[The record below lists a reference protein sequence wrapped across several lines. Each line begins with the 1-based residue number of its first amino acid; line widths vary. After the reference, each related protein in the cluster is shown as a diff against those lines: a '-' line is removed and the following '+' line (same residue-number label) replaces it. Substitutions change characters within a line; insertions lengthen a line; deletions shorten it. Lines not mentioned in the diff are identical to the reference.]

1 MSALSG
7 LDSTDPSSADTT
19 EATEPVTMPKGHEI
33 KDNGAKKDIKKTR
46 FYTYFQK
53 NSKRDSYTMTATCSS
68 NMQGASVNMPLT
80 MVKSGKKAYMSMK
93 APLGNG
99 VAMTMSFISDGQKF
113 YMVFPEAR
121 MYLALDASEAG
132 DVNEAMG
139 SLSAIDFEGME
150 YVKTSEVK
158 ADGKKYICEEY
169 KSNDSTIKCYFYG
182 DELVKMEI
190 LSSEGVLVCDDIKFS
205 SKVQGACGLHRH
217 ICRLRHGRRISGAC
231 KMSVTNKNV
240 IITGAA
246 GGIGR
251 AAALAFAKNGFGVL
265 INYRTAKDAAEK
277 LCEEINSQGGR
288 AVRFKAD
295 VSVRG
300 DVDEMTDFARREL
313 GAIGVLVNNAG
324 IAQQKMFC
332 DITEQDFDRMMGV
345 TVKGA
350 FNCTQAALP
359 DMVHD
364 KSGKIINV
372 SSMWGVSGASCEVH
386 YSAAKS
392 ALIGLTKALARELA
406 PSNIQVNCI
415 APGVIDTDMN
425 APRHLSF

>member
-1 MSALSG
+1 MSKNILKGMMIKMKKAILCILMCLVLMLSFAACKNKDGSSDTTAPDTTEGTTSSLEDIMSALSG

-205 SKVQGACGLHRH
+205 SKVDESLFKVPAGYTDISTAYGTGGGFPGL
-217 ICRLRHGRRISGAC
+217 
-231 KMSVTNKNV
+231 
-240 IITGAA
+240 
-246 GGIGR
+246 
-251 AAALAFAKNGFGVL
+251 
-265 INYRTAKDAAEK
+265 
-277 LCEEINSQGGR
+277 
-288 AVRFKAD
+288 
-295 VSVRG
+295 
-300 DVDEMTDFARREL
+300 
-313 GAIGVLVNNAG
+313 
-324 IAQQKMFC
+324 
-332 DITEQDFDRMMGV
+332 
-345 TVKGA
+345 VK
-350 FNCTQAALP
+350 
-359 DMVHD
+359 
-364 KSGKIINV
+364 
-372 SSMWGVSGASCEVH
+372 
-386 YSAAKS
+386 
-392 ALIGLTKALARELA
+392 
-406 PSNIQVNCI
+406 
-415 APGVIDTDMN
+415 
-425 APRHLSF
+425 

>member
-1 MSALSG
+1 MKKATLCILMCLVLMLSFAACKNKDGSSDTTAPDTTEGTTSSLEDIMSALSG
-7 LDSTDPSSADTT
+7 LDSTDPSSAYTT

-68 NMQGASVNMPLT
+68 NMQGASVNVPLT

-205 SKVQGACGLHRH
+205 SKVDESLF
-217 ICRLRHGRRISGAC
+217 
-231 KMSVTNKNV
+231 KVP
-240 IITGAA
+240 A
-246 GGIGR
+246 G
-251 AAALAFAKNGFGVL
+251 
-265 INYRTAKDAAEK
+265 Y
-277 LCEEINSQGGR
+277 
-288 AVRFKAD
+288 
-295 VSVRG
+295 
-300 DVDEMTDFARREL
+300 TD
-313 GAIGVLVNNAG
+313 I
-324 IAQQKMFC
+324 
-332 DITEQDFDRMMGV
+332 
-345 TVKGA
+345 
-350 FNCTQAALP
+350 
-359 DMVHD
+359 
-364 KSGKIINV
+364 
-372 SSMWGVSGASCEVH
+372 
-386 YSAAKS
+386 SAAY
-392 ALIGLTKALARELA
+392 GTGGGF
-406 PSNIQVNCI
+406 
-415 APGVIDTDMN
+415 PGPVK
-425 APRHLSF
+425 

>member
-1 MSALSG
+1 MSKNILKGMMIKMKKAILCILMCLVLMLSFAACKNKDGSSDTTAPDTTEDTTSSLEDIMSALSG

-205 SKVQGACGLHRH
+205 SKVDESLF
-217 ICRLRHGRRISGAC
+217 
-231 KMSVTNKNV
+231 KVP
-240 IITGAA
+240 A
-246 GGIGR
+246 G
-251 AAALAFAKNGFGVL
+251 
-265 INYRTAKDAAEK
+265 Y
-277 LCEEINSQGGR
+277 
-288 AVRFKAD
+288 
-295 VSVRG
+295 
-300 DVDEMTDFARREL
+300 TD
-313 GAIGVLVNNAG
+313 I
-324 IAQQKMFC
+324 
-332 DITEQDFDRMMGV
+332 
-345 TVKGA
+345 
-350 FNCTQAALP
+350 
-359 DMVHD
+359 
-364 KSGKIINV
+364 
-372 SSMWGVSGASCEVH
+372 
-386 YSAAKS
+386 SAAYGTGGGFP
-392 ALIGLTKALARELA
+392 GLVK
-406 PSNIQVNCI
+406 
-415 APGVIDTDMN
+415 
-425 APRHLSF
+425 

>member
-1 MSALSG
+1 MMIKMKKAILCIFMCLVLMLSFAACKNKDGSSDTTAPDATEGTTSSLEDIMSALSG

-33 KDNGAKKDIKKTR
+33 KDSGAKKDIKKTR

-205 SKVQGACGLHRH
+205 SKVDESLF
-217 ICRLRHGRRISGAC
+217 
-231 KMSVTNKNV
+231 KVP
-240 IITGAA
+240 A
-246 GGIGR
+246 G
-251 AAALAFAKNGFGVL
+251 
-265 INYRTAKDAAEK
+265 Y
-277 LCEEINSQGGR
+277 
-288 AVRFKAD
+288 
-295 VSVRG
+295 
-300 DVDEMTDFARREL
+300 TD
-313 GAIGVLVNNAG
+313 I
-324 IAQQKMFC
+324 
-332 DITEQDFDRMMGV
+332 
-345 TVKGA
+345 
-350 FNCTQAALP
+350 
-359 DMVHD
+359 
-364 KSGKIINV
+364 
-372 SSMWGVSGASCEVH
+372 
-386 YSAAKS
+386 SAAYGTGGGFP
-392 ALIGLTKALARELA
+392 GLVK
-406 PSNIQVNCI
+406 
-415 APGVIDTDMN
+415 
-425 APRHLSF
+425 

>member
-1 MSALSG
+1 MSKNILKGMMIKMKKAILCILMCLVLMLSFAACKNKDGSSDTTAPDTTEGTTSSLEDIMSALSG

-68 NMQGASVNMPLT
+68 NMQGASVNVPLT

-205 SKVQGACGLHRH
+205 SKVDESLFKVPAGYTDISASYGTGGGFPGL
-217 ICRLRHGRRISGAC
+217 
-231 KMSVTNKNV
+231 
-240 IITGAA
+240 
-246 GGIGR
+246 
-251 AAALAFAKNGFGVL
+251 
-265 INYRTAKDAAEK
+265 
-277 LCEEINSQGGR
+277 
-288 AVRFKAD
+288 
-295 VSVRG
+295 
-300 DVDEMTDFARREL
+300 
-313 GAIGVLVNNAG
+313 
-324 IAQQKMFC
+324 
-332 DITEQDFDRMMGV
+332 
-345 TVKGA
+345 VK
-350 FNCTQAALP
+350 
-359 DMVHD
+359 
-364 KSGKIINV
+364 
-372 SSMWGVSGASCEVH
+372 
-386 YSAAKS
+386 
-392 ALIGLTKALARELA
+392 
-406 PSNIQVNCI
+406 
-415 APGVIDTDMN
+415 
-425 APRHLSF
+425 

>member
-1 MSALSG
+1 MSKNILKGMMIKMKKAILCILMCLVLMLSFAACKNKDGSSDTTAPDTTEGTTSSLEDIMSALSG
-7 LDSTDPSSADTT
+7 LDSTDPSSVDTT

-205 SKVQGACGLHRH
+205 SKVDESLF
-217 ICRLRHGRRISGAC
+217 
-231 KMSVTNKNV
+231 KVP
-240 IITGAA
+240 A
-246 GGIGR
+246 G
-251 AAALAFAKNGFGVL
+251 
-265 INYRTAKDAAEK
+265 Y
-277 LCEEINSQGGR
+277 
-288 AVRFKAD
+288 
-295 VSVRG
+295 
-300 DVDEMTDFARREL
+300 TD
-313 GAIGVLVNNAG
+313 I
-324 IAQQKMFC
+324 
-332 DITEQDFDRMMGV
+332 
-345 TVKGA
+345 
-350 FNCTQAALP
+350 
-359 DMVHD
+359 
-364 KSGKIINV
+364 
-372 SSMWGVSGASCEVH
+372 
-386 YSAAKS
+386 SAAYGTGGGFP
-392 ALIGLTKALARELA
+392 GLVK
-406 PSNIQVNCI
+406 
-415 APGVIDTDMN
+415 
-425 APRHLSF
+425 

>member
-1 MSALSG
+1 MSKNILKGMMIKMKKATLCILMCLVLMLSFAACKNKDGSSDTTAPDTTEGTTSSLEDIMSALSG

-68 NMQGASVNMPLT
+68 NMQGASVNVPLT

-190 LSSEGVLVCDDIKFS
+190 LSSAGVLVCDDIKFS
-205 SKVQGACGLHRH
+205 SKVDESLF
-217 ICRLRHGRRISGAC
+217 
-231 KMSVTNKNV
+231 KVP
-240 IITGAA
+240 A
-246 GGIGR
+246 G
-251 AAALAFAKNGFGVL
+251 
-265 INYRTAKDAAEK
+265 Y
-277 LCEEINSQGGR
+277 
-288 AVRFKAD
+288 
-295 VSVRG
+295 
-300 DVDEMTDFARREL
+300 TD
-313 GAIGVLVNNAG
+313 I
-324 IAQQKMFC
+324 
-332 DITEQDFDRMMGV
+332 
-345 TVKGA
+345 
-350 FNCTQAALP
+350 
-359 DMVHD
+359 
-364 KSGKIINV
+364 
-372 SSMWGVSGASCEVH
+372 
-386 YSAAKS
+386 SAAYGTGGGFP
-392 ALIGLTKALARELA
+392 GLVK
-406 PSNIQVNCI
+406 
-415 APGVIDTDMN
+415 
-425 APRHLSF
+425 

>member
-1 MSALSG
+1 MSKNILKGMMIKMKKAILCILMCLVLMLSFAACKNKDGSSDTTAPDTTEGTTSSLEDIMSALSG

-68 NMQGASVNMPLT
+68 NMQGASVNVPLT

-121 MYLALDASEAG
+121 MYLSLDASEAG

-205 SKVQGACGLHRH
+205 SKVDESLFKVPAGYTDISASYGTGGGFPGL
-217 ICRLRHGRRISGAC
+217 
-231 KMSVTNKNV
+231 
-240 IITGAA
+240 
-246 GGIGR
+246 
-251 AAALAFAKNGFGVL
+251 
-265 INYRTAKDAAEK
+265 
-277 LCEEINSQGGR
+277 
-288 AVRFKAD
+288 
-295 VSVRG
+295 
-300 DVDEMTDFARREL
+300 
-313 GAIGVLVNNAG
+313 
-324 IAQQKMFC
+324 
-332 DITEQDFDRMMGV
+332 
-345 TVKGA
+345 VK
-350 FNCTQAALP
+350 
-359 DMVHD
+359 
-364 KSGKIINV
+364 
-372 SSMWGVSGASCEVH
+372 
-386 YSAAKS
+386 
-392 ALIGLTKALARELA
+392 
-406 PSNIQVNCI
+406 
-415 APGVIDTDMN
+415 
-425 APRHLSF
+425 

>member
-1 MSALSG
+1 MSKNILKGMMIKMKKAILCILMCLVLMLSFAACKNKDGSSDTTAPDTTEGTTSSLEDIMSALSG

-205 SKVQGACGLHRH
+205 SKVDESLFKVPAGYTD
-217 ICRLRHGRRISGAC
+217 ISTLYG
-231 KMSVTNKNV
+231 SNGQF
-240 IITGAA
+240 TG
-246 GGIGR
+246 
-251 AAALAFAKNGFGVL
+251 FSK
-265 INYRTAKDAAEK
+265 
-277 LCEEINSQGGR
+277 
-288 AVRFKAD
+288 
-295 VSVRG
+295 
-300 DVDEMTDFARREL
+300 
-313 GAIGVLVNNAG
+313 
-324 IAQQKMFC
+324 
-332 DITEQDFDRMMGV
+332 
-345 TVKGA
+345 
-350 FNCTQAALP
+350 
-359 DMVHD
+359 
-364 KSGKIINV
+364 
-372 SSMWGVSGASCEVH
+372 
-386 YSAAKS
+386 
-392 ALIGLTKALARELA
+392 
-406 PSNIQVNCI
+406 
-415 APGVIDTDMN
+415 
-425 APRHLSF
+425 

>member
-1 MSALSG
+1 MSKNILKGMMIKMKKAILCILMCLVLMLSFAACKNKDGSSDSTAPDTTEGTTSSLEDIMSALSG

-205 SKVQGACGLHRH
+205 SKVDESLFKVPAGYTDISASYGTGGGFPGL
-217 ICRLRHGRRISGAC
+217 
-231 KMSVTNKNV
+231 
-240 IITGAA
+240 
-246 GGIGR
+246 
-251 AAALAFAKNGFGVL
+251 
-265 INYRTAKDAAEK
+265 
-277 LCEEINSQGGR
+277 
-288 AVRFKAD
+288 
-295 VSVRG
+295 
-300 DVDEMTDFARREL
+300 
-313 GAIGVLVNNAG
+313 
-324 IAQQKMFC
+324 
-332 DITEQDFDRMMGV
+332 
-345 TVKGA
+345 VK
-350 FNCTQAALP
+350 
-359 DMVHD
+359 
-364 KSGKIINV
+364 
-372 SSMWGVSGASCEVH
+372 
-386 YSAAKS
+386 
-392 ALIGLTKALARELA
+392 
-406 PSNIQVNCI
+406 
-415 APGVIDTDMN
+415 
-425 APRHLSF
+425 

>member
-1 MSALSG
+1 MKKATLCILMCLVLMLSFAACKNKDGSSDTTAPDTTEGTTSSLEDIMSALSG

-68 NMQGASVNMPLT
+68 NMQGASVNVPLT

-121 MYLALDASEAG
+121 MYLALDAGEAG

-205 SKVQGACGLHRH
+205 SKVDESLFKVPAGYTDISATYGTGGGFPGL
-217 ICRLRHGRRISGAC
+217 
-231 KMSVTNKNV
+231 
-240 IITGAA
+240 
-246 GGIGR
+246 
-251 AAALAFAKNGFGVL
+251 
-265 INYRTAKDAAEK
+265 
-277 LCEEINSQGGR
+277 
-288 AVRFKAD
+288 
-295 VSVRG
+295 
-300 DVDEMTDFARREL
+300 
-313 GAIGVLVNNAG
+313 
-324 IAQQKMFC
+324 
-332 DITEQDFDRMMGV
+332 
-345 TVKGA
+345 VK
-350 FNCTQAALP
+350 
-359 DMVHD
+359 
-364 KSGKIINV
+364 
-372 SSMWGVSGASCEVH
+372 
-386 YSAAKS
+386 
-392 ALIGLTKALARELA
+392 
-406 PSNIQVNCI
+406 
-415 APGVIDTDMN
+415 
-425 APRHLSF
+425 

>member
-1 MSALSG
+1 MSKNILKGMMIKMKKAILCILMCLVLMLSFAACKNKDGSSDTTAPDTTEGTTSSLEDIMSALSG

-205 SKVQGACGLHRH
+205 SR
-217 ICRLRHGRRISGAC
+217 
-231 KMSVTNKNV
+231 
-240 IITGAA
+240 
-246 GGIGR
+246 
-251 AAALAFAKNGFGVL
+251 
-265 INYRTAKDAAEK
+265 
-277 LCEEINSQGGR
+277 
-288 AVRFKAD
+288 
-295 VSVRG
+295 
-300 DVDEMTDFARREL
+300 VDESLFKVPAGYTD
-313 GAIGVLVNNAG
+313 I
-324 IAQQKMFC
+324 
-332 DITEQDFDRMMGV
+332 
-345 TVKGA
+345 
-350 FNCTQAALP
+350 
-359 DMVHD
+359 
-364 KSGKIINV
+364 
-372 SSMWGVSGASCEVH
+372 
-386 YSAAKS
+386 SAAYGTGGGFP
-392 ALIGLTKALARELA
+392 GLVK
-406 PSNIQVNCI
+406 
-415 APGVIDTDMN
+415 
-425 APRHLSF
+425 

>member
-1 MSALSG
+1 MSKNILKGMMIKMKKAILCILMCLVLMLSFAACKNKDGNSDTTAPDTTEGTTSSLEDIMSALSG

-205 SKVQGACGLHRH
+205 SKVDESLFKVPAGYTDISASYGTGGGFPGL
-217 ICRLRHGRRISGAC
+217 
-231 KMSVTNKNV
+231 
-240 IITGAA
+240 
-246 GGIGR
+246 
-251 AAALAFAKNGFGVL
+251 
-265 INYRTAKDAAEK
+265 
-277 LCEEINSQGGR
+277 
-288 AVRFKAD
+288 
-295 VSVRG
+295 
-300 DVDEMTDFARREL
+300 
-313 GAIGVLVNNAG
+313 
-324 IAQQKMFC
+324 
-332 DITEQDFDRMMGV
+332 
-345 TVKGA
+345 VK
-350 FNCTQAALP
+350 
-359 DMVHD
+359 
-364 KSGKIINV
+364 
-372 SSMWGVSGASCEVH
+372 
-386 YSAAKS
+386 
-392 ALIGLTKALARELA
+392 
-406 PSNIQVNCI
+406 
-415 APGVIDTDMN
+415 
-425 APRHLSF
+425 

>member
-1 MSALSG
+1 MIKMKKAILCIFMCLVLMLSFAACKNKDSGSDTTAPDTTEGTTSSLEDIINALNG
-7 LDSTDPSSADTT
+7 VDTTDSSNPANTT

-68 NMQGASVNMPLT
+68 NMQGASVNVPLT
-80 MVKSGKKAYMSMK
+80 MVKSGKKAYTSMK

-190 LSSEGVLVCDDIKFS
+190 LSSESVFVCDDIKFS
-205 SKVQGACGLHRH
+205 SKVDESLFKVPAGYTDISASYGTGGGFPGL
-217 ICRLRHGRRISGAC
+217 
-231 KMSVTNKNV
+231 
-240 IITGAA
+240 
-246 GGIGR
+246 
-251 AAALAFAKNGFGVL
+251 
-265 INYRTAKDAAEK
+265 
-277 LCEEINSQGGR
+277 
-288 AVRFKAD
+288 
-295 VSVRG
+295 
-300 DVDEMTDFARREL
+300 
-313 GAIGVLVNNAG
+313 
-324 IAQQKMFC
+324 
-332 DITEQDFDRMMGV
+332 
-345 TVKGA
+345 VK
-350 FNCTQAALP
+350 
-359 DMVHD
+359 
-364 KSGKIINV
+364 
-372 SSMWGVSGASCEVH
+372 
-386 YSAAKS
+386 
-392 ALIGLTKALARELA
+392 
-406 PSNIQVNCI
+406 
-415 APGVIDTDMN
+415 
-425 APRHLSF
+425 

>member
-1 MSALSG
+1 MMIKMKKAILCILMCLVLMLSFAACKNKDGSSDTTAPDTTEDTTSSLEDIMSALSG

-205 SKVQGACGLHRH
+205 SKVDESLF
-217 ICRLRHGRRISGAC
+217 
-231 KMSVTNKNV
+231 KVP
-240 IITGAA
+240 A
-246 GGIGR
+246 G
-251 AAALAFAKNGFGVL
+251 
-265 INYRTAKDAAEK
+265 Y
-277 LCEEINSQGGR
+277 
-288 AVRFKAD
+288 
-295 VSVRG
+295 
-300 DVDEMTDFARREL
+300 TD
-313 GAIGVLVNNAG
+313 I
-324 IAQQKMFC
+324 
-332 DITEQDFDRMMGV
+332 
-345 TVKGA
+345 
-350 FNCTQAALP
+350 
-359 DMVHD
+359 
-364 KSGKIINV
+364 
-372 SSMWGVSGASCEVH
+372 
-386 YSAAKS
+386 SAAYGTGGGFP
-392 ALIGLTKALARELA
+392 GLVK
-406 PSNIQVNCI
+406 
-415 APGVIDTDMN
+415 
-425 APRHLSF
+425 

>member
-1 MSALSG
+1 MSKNILKGMMIKMKKAILCILMCLVLMLSFAACKNKDGSSDTTAPDTTEGTTSSLEDIMSALSG

-205 SKVQGACGLHRH
+205 SKVDESLF
-217 ICRLRHGRRISGAC
+217 
-231 KMSVTNKNV
+231 KMP
-240 IITGAA
+240 A
-246 GGIGR
+246 G
-251 AAALAFAKNGFGVL
+251 
-265 INYRTAKDAAEK
+265 Y
-277 LCEEINSQGGR
+277 
-288 AVRFKAD
+288 
-295 VSVRG
+295 
-300 DVDEMTDFARREL
+300 TD
-313 GAIGVLVNNAG
+313 I
-324 IAQQKMFC
+324 
-332 DITEQDFDRMMGV
+332 
-345 TVKGA
+345 
-350 FNCTQAALP
+350 
-359 DMVHD
+359 
-364 KSGKIINV
+364 
-372 SSMWGVSGASCEVH
+372 
-386 YSAAKS
+386 SAAYGTGGGFP
-392 ALIGLTKALARELA
+392 GLVK
-406 PSNIQVNCI
+406 
-415 APGVIDTDMN
+415 
-425 APRHLSF
+425 

>member
-1 MSALSG
+1 MMIKMKKATLCILMCLVLMLSFAACKNKDGSSDTTAPDTTEGTTSSLEDIMSALSG
-7 LDSTDPSSADTT
+7 LDSTDPSSAYTT

-68 NMQGASVNMPLT
+68 NMQGASVNVPLT

-205 SKVQGACGLHRH
+205 SKVDESLF
-217 ICRLRHGRRISGAC
+217 
-231 KMSVTNKNV
+231 KVP
-240 IITGAA
+240 A
-246 GGIGR
+246 G
-251 AAALAFAKNGFGVL
+251 
-265 INYRTAKDAAEK
+265 Y
-277 LCEEINSQGGR
+277 
-288 AVRFKAD
+288 
-295 VSVRG
+295 
-300 DVDEMTDFARREL
+300 TD
-313 GAIGVLVNNAG
+313 I
-324 IAQQKMFC
+324 
-332 DITEQDFDRMMGV
+332 
-345 TVKGA
+345 
-350 FNCTQAALP
+350 
-359 DMVHD
+359 
-364 KSGKIINV
+364 
-372 SSMWGVSGASCEVH
+372 
-386 YSAAKS
+386 SAAY
-392 ALIGLTKALARELA
+392 GTGGGF
-406 PSNIQVNCI
+406 
-415 APGVIDTDMN
+415 PGPVK
-425 APRHLSF
+425 

>member
-1 MSALSG
+1 MSKNILKGMMIKMKKAILCILMCLVLMLSFAACKNKDGSSDSTVPDTTEGTTSSLEDIMNALSG

-33 KDNGAKKDIKKTR
+33 KDNGAKNDIKKTR

-205 SKVQGACGLHRH
+205 SKVDESLF
-217 ICRLRHGRRISGAC
+217 
-231 KMSVTNKNV
+231 KVP
-240 IITGAA
+240 A
-246 GGIGR
+246 G
-251 AAALAFAKNGFGVL
+251 
-265 INYRTAKDAAEK
+265 Y
-277 LCEEINSQGGR
+277 
-288 AVRFKAD
+288 
-295 VSVRG
+295 
-300 DVDEMTDFARREL
+300 TD
-313 GAIGVLVNNAG
+313 I
-324 IAQQKMFC
+324 
-332 DITEQDFDRMMGV
+332 
-345 TVKGA
+345 
-350 FNCTQAALP
+350 
-359 DMVHD
+359 
-364 KSGKIINV
+364 
-372 SSMWGVSGASCEVH
+372 
-386 YSAAKS
+386 SAAYGTGGGFP
-392 ALIGLTKALARELA
+392 GLVK
-406 PSNIQVNCI
+406 
-415 APGVIDTDMN
+415 
-425 APRHLSF
+425 

>member
-1 MSALSG
+1 MMIKMKKATLCILMCLVLMLSFAACKNKDGSSDTTAPDTTEGTTSSLEDIMSALSG

-205 SKVQGACGLHRH
+205 SKVDESLFKVPAGYTDISASYGTGGGFPGL
-217 ICRLRHGRRISGAC
+217 
-231 KMSVTNKNV
+231 
-240 IITGAA
+240 
-246 GGIGR
+246 
-251 AAALAFAKNGFGVL
+251 
-265 INYRTAKDAAEK
+265 
-277 LCEEINSQGGR
+277 
-288 AVRFKAD
+288 
-295 VSVRG
+295 
-300 DVDEMTDFARREL
+300 
-313 GAIGVLVNNAG
+313 
-324 IAQQKMFC
+324 
-332 DITEQDFDRMMGV
+332 
-345 TVKGA
+345 VK
-350 FNCTQAALP
+350 
-359 DMVHD
+359 
-364 KSGKIINV
+364 
-372 SSMWGVSGASCEVH
+372 
-386 YSAAKS
+386 
-392 ALIGLTKALARELA
+392 
-406 PSNIQVNCI
+406 
-415 APGVIDTDMN
+415 
-425 APRHLSF
+425 

>member
-1 MSALSG
+1 MSKNILKGMMIKMKKATLCILMCLVLMLSFAACKNKDGSSDTTAPDTTEGTTSSLEDIMSALSG

-68 NMQGASVNMPLT
+68 NMQGASVNVPLT

-190 LSSEGVLVCDDIKFS
+190 LSSEGVLVCDDVKFS
-205 SKVQGACGLHRH
+205 SKVDESLFKVPAGYTDISATYGTGGGFPGL
-217 ICRLRHGRRISGAC
+217 
-231 KMSVTNKNV
+231 
-240 IITGAA
+240 
-246 GGIGR
+246 
-251 AAALAFAKNGFGVL
+251 
-265 INYRTAKDAAEK
+265 
-277 LCEEINSQGGR
+277 
-288 AVRFKAD
+288 
-295 VSVRG
+295 
-300 DVDEMTDFARREL
+300 
-313 GAIGVLVNNAG
+313 
-324 IAQQKMFC
+324 
-332 DITEQDFDRMMGV
+332 
-345 TVKGA
+345 VK
-350 FNCTQAALP
+350 
-359 DMVHD
+359 
-364 KSGKIINV
+364 
-372 SSMWGVSGASCEVH
+372 
-386 YSAAKS
+386 
-392 ALIGLTKALARELA
+392 
-406 PSNIQVNCI
+406 
-415 APGVIDTDMN
+415 
-425 APRHLSF
+425 